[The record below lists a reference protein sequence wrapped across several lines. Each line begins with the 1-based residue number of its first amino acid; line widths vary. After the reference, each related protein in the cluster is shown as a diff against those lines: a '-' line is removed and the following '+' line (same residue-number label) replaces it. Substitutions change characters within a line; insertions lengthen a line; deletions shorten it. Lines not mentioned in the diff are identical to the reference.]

1 MRSGKISE
9 SILKRSVLK
18 EIHAKNEDVITGAGV
33 GIDAAVIK
41 CDDSMVCA
49 TTTVTL
55 GEGFWGELGIIRVW
69 NDIACMGGRMQAA
82 MVNITLPEDFDEKVL
97 KSIMRQSDE
106 VSKRLGVQIVGGHT
120 EISGQVLKPL
130 VSYTGFGNKMYNSSK
145 KIKPGDKIAITKW
158 IGMEGAYLLT
168 QYKEEELKKRFPA
181 QMIEPVRRMGEW
193 LTIHEEAYLA
203 TEHGASFVHNLS
215 NGGVLNG
222 LWELSVRGKCGIR
235 ADFKKIP
242 VRQEIIE
249 ICELFDLN
257 PYQLLS
263 GGSLLMTIPQ
273 GSDTIEA
280 IKEQGIPVC
289 IIGEV
294 TGGNDK
300 ILINE
305 DEIRYLDVP
314 ARDELWKIFNEE

>member
-18 EIHAKNEDVITGAGV
+18 EIHAKNENVVTGAGV
-33 GIDAAVIK
+33 GMDAAVIK
-41 CDDSMVCA
+41 CDDAMVCA

-55 GEGFWGELGIIRVW
+55 SEGFWGECGIVRVW
-69 NDIACMGGRMQAA
+69 NDIACMGGRMQAV
-82 MVNITLPEDFDEKVL
+82 MVNITLPEDFDERML
-97 KSIMRQSDE
+97 KAIMRQSDE
-106 VSKRLGVQIVGGHT
+106 VCKRLGVQIAGGHT
-120 EISGQVLKPL
+120 EILGHVVKPV
-130 VSYTGFGNKMYNSSK
+130 VSYTGLGNRVYNSSK
-145 KIKPGDKIAITKW
+145 KVEPGDKIAITKW

-193 LTIHEEAYLA
+193 LGICEEAYLA
-203 TEHGASFVHNLS
+203 MEHGASFVHNLS

-222 LWELSVRGKCGIR
+222 LWELSARGKCGIHV
-235 ADFKKIP
+235 DFKKIP

-249 ICELFDLN
+249 VCELFDLN

-263 GGSLLMTIPQ
+263 GGSLLMTVPQ
-273 GSDTIEA
+273 GSDAVEA
-280 IKEQGIPVC
+280 MKEQGIPVC
-289 IIGEV
+289 VIGEV
-294 TGGNDK
+294 TDSNDK
-300 ILINE
+300 VLVNE

-314 ARDELWKIFNEE
+314 ARDELWKILNEE